1 MPAKTH
7 VKVLRLQILK
17 PADDTKWKDL
27 AKSLRDVRYRV
38 FRLAN
43 LVVSEAYLN
52 FHLWRSERTSEFKTR
67 TVGQLNR
74 ELRRML
80 AKEDSAQASLNA
92 TISKTGA
99 VPDTIC
105 GALSHYK
112 IRGLTSAS
120 KWRDVLRGK
129 ASLPTF
135 RVNMSI
141 PIRCDKPTQRRLE
154 RTANGDV
161 ELDLMISVKP
171 YPRVILQT
179 GKLHG
184 GPRAILDRLLDAT
197 DGYRQ
202 RCFEV
207 KHEESTNRWWL
218 YVTYDFPVSQE
229 QTLSAEKIVGV
240 DLGFSCPLYAAI
252 NHGHAR
258 LGWRHFAG
266 LAARIRSLQ
275 TQVMARRRNMLTG
288 GKSSLSADTARS
300 GHGRNRKLQSIQ
312 RLEGRINHAY
322 STLNH
327 QLSST
332 LIDFAKNNGAGVIQ
346 IEDLSGLQDVLTG
359 TFLGARWRYHQLQEY
374 LAYKA
379 KEAGIEVRQV
389 NPRFTSRR
397 CSECGYIVADFD
409 RKFRDANKPAGYT
422 TRFKCPQCEYEVDPD
437 YNAARNL
444 ATLDIEDAIKRQCK
458 AQGLDYP
465 ASKDRS
471 LTIGTT

>member
-17 PADDTKWKDL
+17 PAGQMTWPDL

-43 LVVSEAYLN
+43 LALSEAYLK
-52 FHLWRSERTSEFKTR
+52 FHLRRNGKSDEFEIRTIGK
-67 TVGQLNR
+67 LNR

-80 AKEDSAQASLNA
+80 AEEGTKEGVDAASLDA
-92 TISKTGA
+92 ISKTGA
-99 VPDTIC
+99 VPDTVC
-105 GALSHYK
+105 SPLSKYK
-112 IRGLTSAS
+112 IRGLTSGN
-120 KWRDVLRGK
+120 KWRDVINGK

-135 RVNMSI
+135 RLGMSI
-141 PIRCDKPTQRRLE
+141 PIGCHKAEQRRLE
-154 RTANGDV
+154 RMANGDV
-161 ELDLMISVKP
+161 ELDLMISLKP
-171 YPRVILQT
+171 YPRVVLQT
-179 GKLHG
+179 GKLDG
-184 GPRAILDRLLDAT
+184 GPRAILDRLLDGA

-202 RCFEV
+202 RCLEV

-218 YVTYDFPVSQE
+218 YVTYSFPASAKQE
-229 QTLSAEKIVGV
+229 LSHERIVGA
-240 DLGFSCPLYAAI
+240 DLGFSCPLYAAV
-252 NHGHAR
+252 NNGHAR

-288 GKSSLSADTARS
+288 GKSSLSAGTARS
-300 GHGRNRKLQSIQ
+300 GHGRKRKLRPIEQ
-312 RLEGRINHAY
+312 LEGRIGHAY

-346 IEDLSGLQDVLTG
+346 IEDLSGLQEKLTG

-374 LAYKA
+374 VAYKA
-379 KEAGIEVRQV
+379 KEAGIEVRKV

-397 CSECGYIVADFD
+397 CSKCGYIVADFD
-409 RKFRDANKPAGYT
+409 RKFRDTNKKAGYT
-422 TRFKCPQCEYEVDPD
+422 TRFKCPKCEYEADPD
-437 YNAARNL
+437 YNAACNL
-444 ATLDIEDAIKRQCK
+444 ATLDIEGAIKRQCVI
-458 AQGLDYP
+458 QGLD
-465 ASKDRS
+465 
-471 LTIGTT
+471 